1 MISIAPRVSAAA
13 TAALFPFVASAE
25 LIEPTGLYDLP
36 PADVVIVG
44 ETHDNPIHH
53 AHQAIAIE
61 AIRPAAVVFEMLS
74 AEKAERVTPDL
85 IGSEAALSAVLG
97 WEGSGWPD
105 FSMYYPVFVAARSA
119 AFFGAETPREEV
131 RQAVGAGAAEAFGEE
146 AARFGLDRPLAEA
159 EQMLR
164 ESGQLLAHCGAIPGE
179 ALPGM
184 VAAQRLRDAW
194 LARAVL
200 DARAATG
207 GPVVVITG
215 NGHAR
220 SDWGVP
226 RMLAHAA
233 PELDVV
239 TIGQFEVE
247 AEADPPYDYWLVTDA
262 TERPDPCA
270 AFR

>member
-1 MISIAPRVSAAA
+1 MFKSGAAVI
-13 TAALFPFVASAE
+13 AALFPFVASAD
-25 LIEPTGLYDLP
+25 LIEPTALYDLP
-36 PADVVIVG
+36 PADVVILG

-53 AHQAIAIE
+53 AHQAIAVE

-74 AEKAERVTPDL
+74 AEQAARVTPEL
-85 IGSEAALSAVLG
+85 IGSEAALGAILG

-119 AFFGAETPREEV
+119 EFFGAEAPREEV
-131 RQAVGAGAAEAFGEE
+131 RQAVGAGAAEAFGED
-146 AARFGLDRPLAEA
+146 AARFGLDRPLPEP
-159 EQMLR
+159 EQMVR
-164 ESGQLLAHCGAIPGE
+164 EAGQLLAHCGAIPGE

-200 DARAATG
+200 DARAITG

-220 SDWGVP
+220 SDWGLP
-226 RMLAHAA
+226 RVLSEAA
-233 PELDVV
+233 PDLSVL
-239 TIGQFEVE
+239 TIGQYEEE
-247 AEADPPYDYWLVTDA
+247 AEADPPYDYWLVTDPA
-262 TERPDPCA
+262 VRPDPCA

>member
-1 MISIAPRVSAAA
+1 MSAAIA
-13 TAALFPFVASAE
+13 AALFPFMASAE
-25 LIEPTGLYDLP
+25 RIEPTFLYDLP
-36 PADVVIVG
+36 PADVVILG
-44 ETHDNPIHH
+44 ETHDNPVHH

-61 AIRPAAVVFEMLS
+61 AIRPAAIVFEMLS
-74 AEKAERVTPDL
+74 AEDAARVTPDL

-119 AFFGAETPREEV
+119 EFFGAETPREEV

-146 AARFGLDRPLAEA
+146 AARFGLDQPLPEP

-184 VAAQRLRDAW
+184 VEAQRVRDGW

-200 DARAATG
+200 YARAATG

-226 RMLAHAA
+226 RMLARAA
-233 PELDVV
+233 PDLTVLS
-239 TIGQFEVE
+239 IGQYEEE
-247 AEADPPYDYWLVTDA
+247 AEVDPPYDYWLVTDRA
-262 TERPDPCA
+262 ERPDPCA